1 MLEKMNKALDFLRD
15 KYGVPAGVITSGP
28 EYFQLTRPDGKT
40 VDLLPWRVERRFV
53 ELKKIIDGKTL
64 EDISTFR
71 FAAFSNGGD
80 NRKAL
85 ARELDLAAWLS
96 GSGISRLYAV
106 GNEKACNVIFRLANG
121 MSGCVECGNGLPEG
135 AKPMDRHE
143 IIARRGVASDRL
155 VDSQVPQESIYV
167 WSKEGKSAFTDVD
180 TELFGLPNDA
190 IWVVRAAFAVLSDP
204 SLDEIWNAASKLSL
218 KQSEA
223 AFRSAQS
230 ATPIEKF

>member
-1 MLEKMNKALDFLRD
+1 MIEKMNKALDFLRD
-15 KYGVPAGVITSGP
+15 KYGVPAGEIVRGT
-28 EYFQLTRPDGKT
+28 EYFQLKRPDGRT
-40 VDLLPWRVERRFV
+40 VDLLPWRVERRFA

-64 EDISTFR
+64 EDVSTFR
-71 FAAFSNGGD
+71 FATFSSGGD

-96 GSGISRLYAV
+96 GSSVCRLYAV
-106 GNEKACNVIFRLANG
+106 GSAEVCNVIFRLANG
-121 MSGCVECGNGLPEG
+121 MSGCVECGNALPEG
-135 AKPMDRHE
+135 TAPMDRHE

-167 WSKEGKSAFTDVD
+167 WSKDGNDVFTDVD

-190 IWVVRAAFAVLSDP
+190 VWVVRAAFAVLADP
-204 SLDEIWNAASKLSL
+204 ELDGVWNAASVLSL

-223 AFRSAQS
+223 AFRSAET
-230 ATPIEKF
+230 ATPVENF

>member
-15 KYGVPAGVITSGP
+15 KYGVPAGEIVRGT
-28 EYFQLTRPDGKT
+28 EYFQLKRPDGKT

-64 EDISTFR
+64 EDVSTFR
-71 FAAFSNGGD
+71 FATFSSGGC

-96 GSGISRLYAV
+96 GSDICRLYAV

-121 MSGCVECGNGLPEG
+121 MSGCVECANGLPG
-135 AKPMDRHE
+135 GSAPMDRHE

-155 VDSQVPQESIYV
+155 VDSQVPQDSIYV
-167 WSKEGKSAFTDVD
+167 WSNDGKKTFTDVD

-190 IWVVRAAFAVLSDP
+190 IWVVRAAFAVLQNP
-204 SLDEIWNAASKLSL
+204 ELDDVWNAASSLSL
-218 KQSEA
+218 RQSEA
-223 AFRSAQS
+223 AFRSAET